1 MTALTDGFKDVFLA
15 GVGAM
20 ALGAEKSKEL
30 VDQLIAKGE
39 ITVEQG
45 KEINAEL
52 TQRVGAA
59 ADQAAATAQADAAD
73 FATTLKHDILEAQM
87 AVMTPEEREQ
97 FAAKAAEIAARDNA
111 SRPEASS
118 QAPQPADAVQE
129 EADPYFN
136 GMEGN

>member
-1 MTALTDGFKDVFLA
+1 MRATARPVTA
-15 GVGAM
+15 
-20 ALGAEKSKEL
+20 S
-30 VDQLIAKGE
+30 
-39 ITVEQG
+39 
-45 KEINAEL
+45 
-52 TQRVGAA
+52 VGAA
-59 ADQAAATAQADAAD
+59 ADQAAVTAQADAAD

-111 SRPEASS
+111 PSPEAVS
-118 QAPQPADAVQE
+118 QAPKPADAVKE

>member
-73 FATTLKHDILEAQM
+73 FATTLKH
-87 AVMTPEEREQ
+87 
-97 FAAKAAEIAARDNA
+97 
-111 SRPEASS
+111 ASS
-118 QAPQPADAVQE
+118 SLPRRPKSPLATTPPAPRRSLRLPSPQTRSRKRPIPTSMGWKATRRR
-129 EADPYFN
+129 YRSLLS
-136 GMEGN
+136 

>member
-59 ADQAAATAQADAAD
+59 ADQAAVTAQADAAD

-87 AVMTPEEREQ
+87 AVMTPE
-97 FAAKAAEIAARDNA
+97 
-111 SRPEASS
+111 
-118 QAPQPADAVQE
+118 
-129 EADPYFN
+129 
-136 GMEGN
+136 